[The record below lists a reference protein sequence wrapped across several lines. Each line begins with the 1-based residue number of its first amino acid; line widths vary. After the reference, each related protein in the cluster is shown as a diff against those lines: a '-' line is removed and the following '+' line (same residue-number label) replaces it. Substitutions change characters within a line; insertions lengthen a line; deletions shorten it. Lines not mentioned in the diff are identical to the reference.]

1 MSEVGQSERRACRI
15 VRPARSVQ
23 QYQPLFKC
31 DAAAIKRLKEPASEN
46 RCYGYLRLPAMLRRE
61 GLVVN

>member
-1 MSEVGQSERRACRI
+1 M
-15 VRPARSVQ
+15 Q
-23 QYQPLFKC
+23 QYQPLFKY